1 MIANEVSRRP
11 TTSNAKEEEEKGR
24 NGENSLVIEEDK
36 GKVKI
41 GESRDV
47 QEMSGQ

>member
-1 MIANEVSRRP
+1 MIADEASRRP
-11 TTSNAKEEEEKGR
+11 TTSNAEKEEEKGR
-24 NGENSLVIEEDK
+24 NGENSLVEEDK

-41 GESRDV
+41 GESRDL

>member
-1 MIANEVSRRP
+1 MIADEASRRP
-11 TTSNAKEEEEKGR
+11 TTSNAEEEEEKGR
-24 NGENSLVIEEDK
+24 NEAGENSLVEE

-41 GESRDV
+41 GESRDL